1 MKKKNQD
8 PPQVCKLVG
17 VYITVG
23 QIIISYSLK
32 PQKTSLVTSPT
43 KPTTHLY
50 WFKTRGS
57 KILIRAGWYRPFIIF
72 KKPPNPPPPLPLPVT
87 HKPQN
92 RHNDSKHSA
101 QNSQPN
107 LDTNFRFRPSLSFT
121 DFEVA
126 GFRPVGHRYHRSDRV
141 VDQIAEPG
149 RVVVERAP
157 ARAIGFTKAL
167 ALVHGEPGSVAH

>member
-1 MKKKNQD
+1 MQTGWRLHHCRSD
-8 PPQVCKLVG
+8 YHFLFP
-17 VYITVG
+17 
-23 QIIISYSLK
+23 K

-57 KILIRAGWYRPFIIF
+57 KILIRPGWYRPVIVFE
-72 KKPPNPPPPLPLPVT
+72 KPPNPPPPLPLPVT
-87 HKPQN
+87 REPQN
-92 RHNDSKHSA
+92 RHHDSKDSA
-101 QNSQPN
+101 QDSQPN
-107 LDTNFRFRPSLSFT
+107 LKTHFRFRPSLSFS

-126 GFRPVGHRYHRSDRV
+126 GFRPVGFRYNCSDRV

-157 ARAIGFTKAL
+157 ARAIGFTNAL
-167 ALVHGEPGSVAH
+167 ALVHGEPGSITH